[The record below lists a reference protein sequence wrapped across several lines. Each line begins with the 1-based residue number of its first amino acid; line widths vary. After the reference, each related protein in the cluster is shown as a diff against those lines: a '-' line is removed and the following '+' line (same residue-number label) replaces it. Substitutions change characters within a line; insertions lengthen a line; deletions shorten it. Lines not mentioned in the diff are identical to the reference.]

1 MSSLPRVTLL
11 DSTLRDGAQGEG
23 VSFSVADKISVVRA
37 LDALGVDLIEAGNPG
52 SNPKDAEFF
61 REARSLRL
69 ARSTLA
75 AFGSTRRRDVR
86 PESDPQLAS
95 LLAAGTEVVVLFGK
109 TWDFHVRRVLSAT
122 PQENLAMIGES
133 VAFLRS
139 AGRRVIFDAEH
150 FFDGFA
156 SEPDYALACLR
167 AARDAGAEC
176 LVLCDT
182 NGGSLPSRVA
192 EFTRRAAALG
202 APLGIHAHND
212 SGLGVAN
219 SLAAV
224 EAGAVHVQGTL
235 AGFGERCG
243 NANLSTTAANL
254 QLKMGRDC
262 LYPGALAGLA
272 EAVRRVSEIA
282 NLALDEGMPYVGR
295 RAFAHKAGMHVD
307 AVRKAPASFEH
318 VPPSVVGNERRF
330 LASEVGGRSVLL
342 DRFRKLL
349 PEAAKDSPLVARA
362 AETLKRM
369 ESLGYQYE
377 GAEASLD
384 ILLRKAAGTYA
395 PSFKLGRYRTT
406 GEHPAEDPSACA
418 HAMVQ
423 LEVEGRREISAAEG
437 CGPVHAL
444 DLALRKAL
452 VGFYPS
458 LADMRLTDY
467 KVRVLPGTGATASV
481 VRVLID
487 STDDR
492 DLWTT
497 VGVSADILEASWIAL
512 VDSIEYKLAKDAQA
526 GTRRETGEEYA
537 DDDDAED
544 TGRARGTSVRGA
556 GAAS

>member
-1 MSSLPRVTLL
+1 MVKLPRVTLL

-23 VSFSVADKISVVRA
+23 VSFSVADKVSIVRV
-37 LDALGVDLIEAGNPG
+37 LDSLGIDVIEAGNPG

-61 REARSLRL
+61 REARNLRL
-69 ARSTLA
+69 RRSILA
-75 AFGSTRRRDVR
+75 AFGSTRRRDTR
-86 PESDPQLAS
+86 PETDPQLAS
-95 LLAAGTEVVVLFGK
+95 LLAAETEVVVLFGK
-109 TWDFHVRRVLSAT
+109 SWDFHVRRVLGAA
-122 PQENLAMIGES
+122 PEENLGMIGDS

-156 SEPDYALACLR
+156 SDPDYALACLR

-202 APLGIHAHND
+202 APLGMHAHND

-219 SLAAV
+219 TLAAV

-243 NANLSTTAANL
+243 NANLSTVAANL
-254 QLKMGRDC
+254 RLKMGRDC
-262 LYPGALAGLA
+262 LASDALPELTK
-272 EAVRRVSEIA
+272 AVRRVSEIA

-318 VPPSVVGNERRF
+318 VPPGAVGNERRF

-342 DRFRKLL
+342 DRFRRLL
-349 PEAAKDSPLVARA
+349 PEAAKDSPLVVKA

-369 ESLGYQYE
+369 EGLGYQYE
-377 GAEASLD
+377 GAEASLE
-384 ILLRKAAGTYA
+384 ILLRKAAGSYV

-406 GEHPAEDPSACA
+406 GEHPAEHPETCA

-423 LEVEGRREISAAEG
+423 LEVAGRREVSAAEG

-452 VGFYPS
+452 MGFYPS
-458 LADMRLTDY
+458 LAEMRLTDY

-487 STDDR
+487 SADDR
-492 DLWTT
+492 DAWTT
-497 VGVSADILEASWIAL
+497 VGVSADILEASWLAL
-512 VDSIEYKLAKDAQA
+512 VDSIEYKLVKDSRA
-526 GTRRETGEEYA
+526 GIRDRNPMSTGDEHA
-537 DDDDAED
+537 DDDDAENP
-544 TGRARGTSVRGA
+544 GRACGA
-556 GAAS
+556 

>member
-1 MSSLPRVTLL
+1 MTELPRVTLL
-11 DSTLRDGAQGEG
+11 ESTLRDGAQGEG
-23 VSFSVADKISVVRA
+23 VSFSVADKIAVVRT
-37 LDALGVDLIEAGNPG
+37 LDSLGVDIIEAGNPG

-61 REARSLRL
+61 RKARNLRL
-69 ARSTLA
+69 KSSTLA
-75 AFGSTRRRDVR
+75 AFGSTRRKDSR
-86 PESDPQLAS
+86 PETDAQLAS
-95 LLAAGTEVVVLFGK
+95 LLAAGTDVVVLFGK
-109 TWDFHVRRVLSAT
+109 SWDFHVRQVLGVR
-122 PQENLAMIGES
+122 QEENLSMIGDS
-133 VAFLRS
+133 IAFLRS

-156 SEPDYALACLR
+156 SDPEYALACLR
-167 AARDAGAEC
+167 AAQEAGAEC

-192 EFTRRAAALG
+192 EFTRRAASLG

-219 SLAAV
+219 TLAAV

-243 NANLSTTAANL
+243 NANLSTVAANL
-254 QLKMGRDC
+254 RLKMGQDC
-262 LYPGALAGLA
+262 LAPDALQGLT

-282 NLALDEGMPYVGR
+282 NLTLDEGMPYVGR

-318 VPPSVVGNERRF
+318 VLPGLVGNERRF

-342 DRFRKLL
+342 DRFRRLL
-349 PEAAKDSPLVARA
+349 PEAVKDSPLVARA
-362 AETLKRM
+362 AETLKNM
-369 ESLGYQYE
+369 ERLGYQYE

-384 ILLRKAAGTYA
+384 ILLRKAAGSYV

-406 GEHPAEDPSACA
+406 GEHPAVHPEACA

-423 LEVEGRREISAAEG
+423 LEVEGRKEISAAEG

-452 VGFYPS
+452 VGFYPT
-458 LADMRLTDY
+458 LAEMRLTDY

-487 STDDR
+487 SADNR
-492 DLWTT
+492 DAWTT

-512 VDSIEYKLAKDAQA
+512 VDSIEYKLAKDTQA
-526 GTRRETGEEYA
+526 GIRHIGDEHAY
-537 DDDDAED
+537 DDDAENP
-544 TGRARGTSVRGA
+544 GRARGA
-556 GAAS
+556 